1 MTTAPSADTAPPI
14 QLSLVSHTNT
24 GKTTLARTLL
34 GRDIG
39 EVRDAP
45 HVTEF
50 AEMHVLLKSPEGD
63 VLQLWDTPGFGDSV
77 RLVRRLRAQ
86 GSPVG
91 WFLSE
96 VWDRWRDR
104 SFWAS
109 QQALRHVRDFMGLEN
124 VWIMIPFVRT
134 IAEAVLLYLGVPFVG
149 GFLTRQ
155 YLTSRK
161 GADWYEK
168 SFLPRIGPFAL
179 YGLLFTIVLLFALQG
194 EAITSQPQQSL
205 GLGLIIAL
213 ALALWSAS
221 GGVGNIVSAVNIAYD
236 EEETRGFVKRKALAL
251 GFTLGAILFVVVA
264 VTLIAVTPVLLD
276 AFVPDGVLH
285 MLLNAARW
293 VGVVV
298 AVAIALAV
306 LYRYAPDRDSP
317 KFAWVSVGAAV
328 ATVIWVI
335 ASVGFSLYVENFGS
349 YSKTY
354 GALAGVAILMLW
366 LWITAFIVL
375 LGAEINAE
383 AEQQTV
389 KDTTVGEPR
398 PLGERGAV
406 KADNLPHEVP
416 TEKKQG

>member
-1 MTTAPSADTAPPI
+1 MSKPASTLEREYPGATANEPQQIPAKGWFQVTKRAWAESKVDQVPLLAAGVAFYSF
-14 QLSLVSHTNT
+14 LSLFPAMIAAVTIYGLVADPATVERQTKAIS
-24 GKTTLARTLL
+24 
-34 GRDIG
+34 
-39 EVRDAP
+39 DALP
-45 HVTEF
+45 ADAASIITEQMD
-50 AEMHVLLKSPEGD
+50 AI
-63 VLQLWDTPGFGDSV
+63 
-77 RLVRRLRAQ
+77 
-86 GSPVG
+86 
-91 WFLSE
+91 
-96 VWDRWRDR
+96 
-104 SFWAS
+104 AS
-109 QQALRHVRDFMGLEN
+109 QPE
-124 VWIMIPFVRT
+124 
-134 IAEAVLLYLGVPFVG
+134 
-149 GFLTRQ
+149 
-155 YLTSRK
+155 
-161 GADWYEK
+161 
-168 SFLPRIGPFAL
+168 
-179 YGLLFTIVLLFALQG
+179 
-194 EAITSQPQQSL
+194 QSL

-221 GGVGNIVSAVNIAYD
+221 GGVGNIVTAVNIAYD

-251 GFTLGAILFVVVA
+251 AFTLGAILFVVVA
-264 VTLIAVTPVLLD
+264 VTLIAVTPLLLN
-276 AFVPDGVLH
+276 AFVPEGVLSV
-285 MLLNAARW
+285 LLNAARW
-293 VGVVV
+293 VGVVI

-389 KDTTVGEPR
+389 EDTTVGEPR

-406 KADNLPHEVP
+406 KADNLPHEQP
-416 TEKKQG
+416 REKKQA

>member
-1 MTTAPSADTAPPI
+1 MSKPASTLEREYPGATASAPQQIPKKGWLQVTKRAWAESKVDQVPLLAAGVAFYSF
-14 QLSLVSHTNT
+14 LSLFP
-24 GKTTLARTLL
+24 AM
-34 GRDIG
+34 I
-39 EVRDAP
+39 AA
-45 HVTEF
+45 VT
-50 AEMHVLLKSPEGD
+50 
-63 VLQLWDTPGFGDSV
+63 
-77 RLVRRLRAQ
+77 
-86 GSPVG
+86 
-91 WFLSE
+91 
-96 VWDRWRDR
+96 
-104 SFWAS
+104 
-109 QQALRHVRDFMGLEN
+109 
-124 VWIMIPFVRT
+124 I
-134 IAEAVLLYLGVPFVG
+134 
-149 GFLTRQ
+149 
-155 YLTSRK
+155 
-161 GADWYEK
+161 
-168 SFLPRIGPFAL
+168 
-179 YGLLFTIVLLFALQG
+179 YGLVADPATVARQTKAISEALPADAASIIIDQM
-194 EAITSQPQQSL
+194 EAIASQPQQSL

-264 VTLIAVTPVLLD
+264 VTLIAVTPVLLN

-285 MLLNAARW
+285 VLLNAARW
-293 VGVVV
+293 VGVVI

-389 KDTTVGEPR
+389 EDTTVGEPR

-406 KADNLPHEVP
+406 KADNLPHEQP
-416 TEKKQG
+416 REKKQA